1 MARNNDTKADPWEWA
16 KATWSKFVR
25 LQDPII
31 LSDASTIAKVDMQH
45 DIARFGLANLQIEV
59 NVLEMKEAGLLPFL
73 DIVLAHEVG
82 HHVLAPGNLL
92 TDARLVSYVSD
103 MFPGPAANY
112 VVNIFTDLLVN
123 DYLFTQR
130 GVPVHEVYMAL
141 KETGQQKGKIGNADK
156 FWELYMRIYE
166 ILWRLPKGKLAGKV
180 TAPEIERDA
189 KLSARILRT
198 YSRRW
203 FTCMKNLAYIFKE
216 YFPPDPRA
224 GTILMPAFDT
234 VKAGDGALDKIW
246 GFASIGDEETDKP
259 GQRSYDGALDGMVK
273 GSGEGKGQG
282 NQPRLPTDYIN
293 TLQYLGALAGADAD
307 KAIIQYYA
315 ELALPHVVPFPTI
328 DKAVYEPIHEG
339 TEQWTT
345 GEDLGQLDLLE
356 SIKESPIIIPG
367 VTTRKVVHGE
377 DKGSE
382 PQKVPIDVDIYLDS
396 SGSIG
401 NPRYQVSYPVIA
413 SFIIA
418 ISALRAGAAVQVTSY
433 SGANMALA
441 TRGFSRNKD
450 EILQTILHF
459 FGDGTQFPC
468 QILERYD
475 ERPSNAPPVHIL
487 IISDDDISSII
498 AEYQAKNQAGVLE
511 KKSGLATLKRA
522 IEKGKAKGSL
532 LLRLPFMPPQTKQA
546 IAVLESLGFEY
557 HNIADWKEIIEF
569 AKQFSRKHFT

>member
-1 MARNNDTKADPWEWA
+1 MASNDDTTADPWERA
-16 KATWSKFVR
+16 KRTWSKFVR
-25 LQDPII
+25 LQDPSL
-31 LSDASTIAKVDMQH
+31 LSNPETIKKQGMQR
-45 DIARFGLANLQIEV
+45 DIARFGLGNLRVEV
-59 NVLEMKEAGLLPFL
+59 NMIEMKAVGLLPFL

-103 MFPGPAANY
+103 MFGTSASY
-112 VVNIFTDLLVN
+112 VVNIFTDLLIN
-123 DYLFTQR
+123 DYLYTQR
-130 GVPVHEVYMAL
+130 GMPVDKVYKAL
-141 KETGQQKGKIGNADK
+141 KESADRAGKVGDADK
-156 FWELYMRIYE
+156 FWALYMRIYE

-180 TAPEIERDA
+180 PPEIERDA
-189 KLSARILRT
+189 KLSARVLRT

-203 FTCMKNLAYIFKE
+203 FTCIKNLAYIFKA
-216 YFPPDPRA
+216 YMPPDPTS
-224 GTILMPAFDT
+224 GTLLMPVFDT
-234 VKAGDGALDKIW
+234 VVAGEGSLDKIW
-246 GFASIGDEETDKP
+246 GFASVSDEESDKP
-259 GQRSYDGALDGMVK
+259 GQMNYDGALDGLFK
-273 GSGEGKGQG
+273 DGRTGQGQG

-293 TLQYLGALAGADAD
+293 TLAYIGALDGTEVN
-307 KAIIQYYA
+307 KALIQYYT

-328 DKAVYEPIHEG
+328 DKATYEPIHEG
-339 TEQWTT
+339 TELWTA
-345 GEDLGQLDLLE
+345 GEDLGQLDILE
-356 SIKESPIIIPG
+356 SIKESPVIIPG

-382 PQKVPIDVDIYLDS
+382 KQKVPIDVDIYLDA

-401 NPRYQVSYPVIA
+401 NPGYGVSYPVIA

-418 ISALRAGAAVQVTSY
+418 LSALRAGAAVQVTSY
-433 SGANMALA
+433 SGTDMAMA
-441 TRGFSRNKD
+441 TSGFSRNKD
-450 EILQTILHF
+450 EILRTVLHY

-475 ERPSNAPPVHIL
+475 ERPPNAPPVHIL
-487 IISDDDISSII
+487 IISDDDISSMI
-498 AEYQAKNQAGVLE
+498 AEYQAKNKAGVME
-511 KKSGLATLKRA
+511 KKSGLETLKRA

-532 LLRLPFMPPQTKQA
+532 LLRLPFMQPATKKA